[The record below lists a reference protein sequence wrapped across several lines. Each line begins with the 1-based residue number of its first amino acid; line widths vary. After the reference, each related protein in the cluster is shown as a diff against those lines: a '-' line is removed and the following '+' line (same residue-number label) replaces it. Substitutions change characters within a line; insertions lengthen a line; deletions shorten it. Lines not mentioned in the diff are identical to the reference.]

1 MKRFVILATAAATMF
16 GSVSVS
22 QAQSRNNDACRPG
35 ETRCEQQQGQ
45 KPGQNQ
51 GQNQG
56 QQQGQRTQAERTPE
70 RAPERPAAQKRPE
83 PQQRIASPRAGDNGK
98 NGRPYQRAKNSR
110 FKEPPR
116 GQEYRVVNDHLVLV
130 DSRTSKVVSVLGLL
144 DTLLR

>member
-22 QAQSRNNDACRPG
+22 HAQSRSNDACRPG
-35 ETRCEQQQGQ
+35 ESRCEQQQGKRPVQ
-45 KPGQNQ
+45 Q
-51 GQNQG
+51 QG
-56 QQQGQRTQAERTPE
+56 QQQGQRPQAERASPD
-70 RAPERPAAQKRPE
+70 RATNRPAAQKAPE
-83 PQQRIASPRAGDNGK
+83 HNQKRIASPRAGDNGK
-98 NGRPYQRAKNSR
+98 NGRPYQRAKGSR

-130 DSRTSKVVSVLGLL
+130 DNRTSKVVSVLGLL

>member
-1 MKRFVILATAAATMF
+1 MKRTVILATAVATMF
-16 GSVSVS
+16 GSVSVA
-22 QAQSRNNDACRPG
+22 QAQSRDNGACRPG
-35 ETRCEQQQGQ
+35 ESRCEQQQGK
-45 KPGQNQ
+45 KPV
-51 GQNQG
+51 
-56 QQQGQRTQAERTPE
+56 QQQGQRPQAERTPE
-70 RAPERPAAQKRPE
+70 RAPERPAAQKRLE